1 MLEVGQGCR
10 VLLLTQRVLQA
21 HKLLEVVG
29 VALDSM
35 HEQAALQKH
44 ARRVIL
50 SNLPDRELAQHPIVS
65 QVVGGVEEF

>member
-29 VALDSM
+29 VALDCM

-50 SNLPDRELAQHPIVS
+50 SNLPD
-65 QVVGGVEEF
+65 